1 MENILYKAGNAQMS
15 DMLSGRVPVA
25 FVPAATVATAV
36 KSGKL
41 RLLAVTGSGRVKEAL
56 PAYEKAIGWGD
67 NTAAPMC
74 FYGYALAR
82 AGRQEEALRI
92 LHQVEKSTD
101 FVPPS
106 AIAVTY
112 VGLGDNER
120 AMQLLQRAFE
130 IRDPIIQYIKVES
143 HYDPL
148 KNDPRFQEL
157 IQKLGLP
164 R

>member
-1 MENILYKAGNAQMS
+1 
-15 DMLSGRVPVA
+15 MLFR
-25 FVPAATVATAV
+25 
-36 KSGKL
+36 
-41 RLLAVTGSGRVKEAL
+41 SGRVKEAL

-67 NTAAPMC
+67 NTAATMC